1 MDARALYPLRSIVM
15 ETEMI
20 AVVGGIALLV
30 LMTLAG
36 ADLFISNISPDE
48 LTRMGVEHKS

>member
-1 MDARALYPLRSIVM
+1 M